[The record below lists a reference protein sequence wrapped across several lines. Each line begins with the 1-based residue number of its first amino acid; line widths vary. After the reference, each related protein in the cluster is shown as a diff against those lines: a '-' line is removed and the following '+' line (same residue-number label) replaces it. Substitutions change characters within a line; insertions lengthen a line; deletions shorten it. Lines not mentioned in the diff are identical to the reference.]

1 MRKGTAV
8 VYRVFISYSTNDLP
22 LVNKLRPALYQ
33 MRSMGVEV
41 YIAEY
46 NVPPGARLDEHI
58 KSHLACCDLFCVLW
72 SRNAKESAWVS
83 QEIGLAEAHRR
94 LIVPIMLDDGLPL
107 PGFIQDR
114 KYISACEGI
123 ECASQRLTQIINDNL
138 HQKAVVLQQQKDKN
152 AVAVI
157 FLGAL
162 LFIVLAAKK

>member
-107 PGFIQDR
+107 PG
-114 KYISACEGI
+114 
-123 ECASQRLTQIINDNL
+123 LTQIINDNL